1 MRHCPIC
8 EKSYSEQVTNCEV
21 DGATLIE
28 TQSQQDRYIGR
39 MIKGRFRVLSKLGEG
54 AMGTLFLAEQ
64 VAIQKKVA
72 LKILNSRYGNDEE
85 FIKRFHREARL
96 AAGLNHRNIVTV
108 LDFDT
113 MEDGSFFI
121 AMEYIDGMTL
131 GELIKREGALP
142 ISHAV
147 QFGIQ
152 LAEGLSAAHQAGV
165 IHRDIKP
172 DNLMIVADGQILKI
186 MDFGIA
192 RSVETEAGTRLT
204 RLDAIMGTP
213 DYMAPEQVNGVDAN
227 EQSDLYACGVVLYE
241 MLTGKLP
248 FKAPTPGATLVKQV
262 SEIPVAVRKLR
273 KEIPSAVERVI
284 MQALEKKPENRQKNA
299 AELADALRNTNA
311 TLVDAKDAATTIM
324 ATRVFDAGELRRSRL
339 SWKVIT
345 AGSAL
350 ALAFVG
356 VWFFAGSST
365 PRESTPVAVTS
376 VMQMQPEPVQAKDV
390 APAPEIPHAVSENQ
404 PPVTVTEVK
413 LIDSKPEPPRFS
425 ALESKS
431 AKPTQLAAAAK
442 KKEETAPAVD
452 SKKRV
457 EDALKRLEERE
468 KVNQKPVVAAP
479 TPPSPQPAKGPVPAP
494 STATADPRI
503 RDLVEQK
510 LRNQGL
516 LKVSESDR
524 WGVTVDANT
533 GGIVNL
539 RGLLRDQRLR
549 DEAIRLSREVPGVA
563 DVKVNIS
570 LPQGAEVR

>member
-1 MRHCPIC
+1 
-8 EKSYSEQVTNCEV
+8 V

-28 TQSQQDRYIGR
+28 SQSQQDRYIGR

-142 ISHAV
+142 ISQAV

-172 DNLMIVADGQILKI
+172 DNLMVVADGQLLKI

-192 RSVETEAGTRLT
+192 RSVESEAGTRLT

-227 EQSDLYACGVVLYE
+227 AQSDLYACGVVLYE

-311 TLVDAKDAATTIM
+311 NLDGAKDAATTIM
-324 ATRVFDAGELRRSRL
+324 ATRVFDAGDLRRSRL
-339 SWKVIT
+339 SWKVVT
-345 AGSAL
+345 AGSAV
-350 ALAFVG
+350 ALAIVG
-356 VWFFAGSST
+356 VWLFVESPT
-365 PRESTPVAVTS
+365 PPESTPTADKS
-376 VMQMQPEPVQAKDV
+376 VMHLQPEPVQAKDI
-390 APAPEIPHAVSENQ
+390 AAAPEIPSAPSENQ
-404 PPVTVTEVK
+404 TKVAVTDVN
-413 LIDSKPEPPRFS
+413 LSDGKPAQPHIV
-425 ALESKS
+425 AIESKS
-431 AKPTQLAAAAK
+431 VKPTQLAAAAK
-442 KKEETAPAVD
+442 KKDEPAPTVD

-468 KVNQKPVVAAP
+468 KNNLKPVVVAP
-479 TPPSPQPAKGPVPAP
+479 TPPQPAKAPAP
-494 STATADPRI
+494 ATATADPRI

-524 WGVTVDANT
+524 WGVTVDAST
-533 GGIVNL
+533 AGVVNL

-549 DEAIRLSREVPGVA
+549 DDAIRLSREVPGVV
-563 DVKVNIS
+563 DVKANIS
-570 LPQGAEVR
+570 LPQGAEVH